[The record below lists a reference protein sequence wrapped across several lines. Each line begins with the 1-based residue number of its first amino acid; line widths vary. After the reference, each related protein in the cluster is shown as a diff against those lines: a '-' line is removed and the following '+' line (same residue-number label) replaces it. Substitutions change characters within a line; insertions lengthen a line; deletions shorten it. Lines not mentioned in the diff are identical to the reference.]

1 MTICWTR
8 FSERR
13 LFSLLITVVAELQ
26 GAFMLH
32 SHESFSQE
40 KTRSLNLILLV
51 TTDVQVGSFL
61 QEVIDRETRH
71 RVLLASYEQQAL
83 RVVEEVK
90 PDLFLLDYELAEKS
104 GFELYERLHA
114 ARGCADIPAFLSP
127 LRRRFAP
134 HVKQPALDTR
144 ELSPELEG
152 FLSTLE
158 ELLV

>member
-71 RVLLASYEQQAL
+71 RVLLYSYEQQAL

-90 PDLFLLDYELAEKS
+90 PDLFLIDYELA
-104 GFELYERLHA
+104 
-114 ARGCADIPAFLSP
+114 
-127 LRRRFAP
+127 
-134 HVKQPALDTR
+134 
-144 ELSPELEG
+144 
-152 FLSTLE
+152 
-158 ELLV
+158 

>member
-1 MTICWTR
+1 MAFVWKR
-8 FSERR
+8 FAERR
-13 LFSLLITVVAELQ
+13 VFSLLITVVAELQ

-40 KTRSLNLILLV
+40 KTRSLHVILVV
-51 TTDVQVGSFL
+51 TPDVQVGSFL
-61 QEVIDRETRH
+61 QQVIDSETRH
-71 RVLLASYEQQAL
+71 RVLLAFHERQAL

-90 PDLFLLDYELAEKS
+90 PDLFLLDYEQIEKN
-104 GFELYERLHA
+104 GIELYEQLHA

-127 LRRRFAP
+127 LRRRFAR
-134 HVKQPALDTR
+134 HVKHPSLEAR
-144 ELSPELEG
+144 ELSSELEH

>member
-1 MTICWTR
+1 MAFFWKR
-8 FSERR
+8 FAERR
-13 LFSLLITVVAELQ
+13 VFSLLVTVVAELQ

-40 KTRSLNLILLV
+40 KTRSLNLILVV

-61 QEVIDRETRH
+61 QQMINRETRH
-71 RVLLASYEQQAL
+71 RVLLAFHERQAL

-90 PDLFLLDYELAEKS
+90 PDLFLLDYELVEKS
-104 GFELYERLHA
+104 GFQLYERLHA

-127 LRRRFAP
+127 LKRRFARY
-134 HVKQPALDTR
+134 VKHPSLEVR
-144 ELSPELEG
+144 ELSSELDR